1 MELLHPANPAD
12 NYVSL
17 RRQSGFVMG
26 AGAGEGRGSRVDYH
40 KKKQQLRRCDTSPL
54 GSKRTEQIETSSDS
68 FSDDNKQHILP
79 FMKLEPQNI

>member
-17 RRQSGFVMG
+17 RRQSGFVTG
-26 AGAGEGRGSRVDYH
+26 AVAGEGRGRRVDYH
-40 KKKQQLRRCDTSPL
+40 KMKQQLRRCNTSV
-54 GSKRTEQIETSSDS
+54 SEQIETSSDG
-68 FSDDNKQHILP
+68 FSDDNKQQILP